1 MMNLPEFVNQRYQ
14 IKQELGCN
22 QTGGRITYLTTD
34 TTTQT
39 PVVTKQYQFANWAE
53 YDSYHREIELLQQL
67 NHPSIPRYLDSFE
80 TENGF
85 CLVQEYKNAP
95 SLAQTQLWTIEEIK
109 FIAKSVLQV
118 LVYLQKQVPP
128 IIHRDI
134 KPENILVER
143 NTTQLKV
150 YLVDF
155 GFARSGYGNVAV
167 SSAVKGTLGF
177 MPPEQLFNRELTEAS
192 DLYSL
197 GATLICLLTNTKS
210 NDIGKLIDENYRI
223 NFKKLIPNLEPA
235 FVKWLEKMVEPKL
248 QHRFPNAETALK
260 VLDCL
265 EYPENNFT
273 TQPIDSSNKKP
284 KKIFAKVTI
293 ASLSLI
299 ALYTTIAAL
308 KTWGENKWLNSRI
321 ELEMSRS
328 SARKKHLQQVLL
340 QTGQCPRC
348 DLSNVNLTYANLE
361 SVNLKDATLEGAVL
375 NNANLHHAK
384 LWKTN
389 LAGAD
394 LTSAKLSETDLRG
407 AKLRYADLHSAN
419 LLGANLGYANL
430 ENASLSD
437 GNLQDANLWGA
448 NLAYAKLQNA
458 NLKNANLWGVDLLR
472 AELENAN
479 LENANLENVKL
490 DGVNLKGANLKE
502 ANLKDAVIKLDKR
515 YNYRN
520 INLENADLEGANLE
534 GIHLEDA
541 NMLGAYL
548 KNANLREA
556 SLEGADLRG
565 ANLANSNLSK
575 AFLRGANLRGVNLRG
590 ANIEGANFRDSDL
603 KGAILPD
610 GTIHP

>member
-1 MMNLPEFVNQRYQ
+1 MMNLPEIFNQRYQ
-14 IKQELGCN
+14 VKQELGCN

-34 TTTQT
+34 TTTKT

-95 SLAQTQLWTIEEIK
+95 SLAQSQLWKIEEIK
-109 FIAKSVLQV
+109 FIAKAVLEV
-118 LVYLQKQVPP
+118 LVYLQRQVPP

-143 NTTQLKV
+143 NVTQLKV

-210 NDIGKLIDENYRI
+210 NDIGKLIDDNYRI
-223 NFKKLIPNLEPA
+223 NFKKLTPKLEPA
-235 FVKWLEKMVEPKL
+235 FVKWLEKMVEPNL
-248 QHRFPNAETALK
+248 QNRFPNAETALRA
-260 VLDCL
+260 L
-265 EYPENNFT
+265 ESLENPENIRNLQ
-273 TQPIDSSNKKP
+273 TQFHSKKP
-284 KKIFAKVTI
+284 KKIFAGVAT
-293 ASLSLI
+293 ASLCLI
-299 ALYTTIAAL
+299 AFYSTMVAL
-308 KTWGENKWLNSRI
+308 TTWGENKWLSSRI

-328 SARKKHLQQVLL
+328 SARKQHLQQVLL

-348 DLSNVNLTYANLE
+348 DLSNVNLTYANLQN
-361 SVNLKDATLEGAVL
+361 VNLKDATLEGADL
-375 NNANLHHAK
+375 NNANLNNAE
-384 LWKTN
+384 LWKAN
-389 LAGAD
+389 LAGINLA
-394 LTSAKLSETDLRG
+394 SANLSNTDLRG
-407 AKLRYADLHSAN
+407 AKLRYADLTSAN

-430 ENASLSD
+430 WDVNLNKA
-437 GNLQDANLWGA
+437 NLQDANLWGA
-448 NLAYAKLQNA
+448 NLGYAKLENA
-458 NLKNANLWGVDLLR
+458 NLKNANLWGVNLFR
-472 AELENAN
+472 AELENADLENAN
-479 LENANLENVKL
+479 LENAQL

-502 ANLKDAVIKLDKR
+502 ANLKDTVLKGYKGHS
-515 YNYRN
+515 YRGV
-520 INLENADLEGANLE
+520 NLENADLEGANLE
-534 GIHLEDA
+534 GSHLEDA
-541 NMLGAYL
+541 NLLGAFL

-575 AFLRGANLRGVNLRG
+575 AFLRGTNLRGVNLRG
-590 ANIEGANFRDSDL
+590 ANIDGANFRDSDL

>member
-1 MMNLPEFVNQRYQ
+1 MMNLPEFFNQRYQ
-14 IKQELGCN
+14 VEQELGCN

-34 TTTQT
+34 TTTDT
-39 PVVTKQYQFANWAE
+39 PVVTKQYQFANWSE
-53 YDSYHREIELLQQL
+53 YESYYREIELLQQL

-95 SLAQTQLWTIEEIK
+95 SLAQTQLWTVAEIK
-109 FIAKSVLQV
+109 QIAQEVLEV

-143 NTTQLKV
+143 NGIQLKV

-210 NDIGKLIDENYRI
+210 SDIGKLINDNYRI
-223 NFKKLIPNLEPA
+223 NFKKLLPKVEPA
-235 FVKWLEKMVEPKL
+235 FINWLEKMVEPSLKS
-248 QHRFPNAETALK
+248 RFPNAEIALK
-260 VLDCL
+260 SLKYL
-265 EYPENNFT
+265 GNSENTT
-273 TQPIDSSNKKP
+273 TQKMQFGTQKP
-284 KKIFAKVTI
+284 KKIFTGVATI
-293 ASLSLI
+293 GLCFI
-299 ALYTTIAAL
+299 ALYSTIAAL
-308 KTWGENKWLNSRI
+308 TTWGENKWLRTRHQ
-321 ELEMSRS
+321 LEVSRS
-328 SARKKHLQQVLL
+328 NGRKQHLQQVLL

-348 DLSNVNLTYANLE
+348 DLSNVNLAYANLKN
-361 SVNLKDATLEGAVL
+361 VNLKDASLDGADLNNSVL
-375 NNANLHHAK
+375 KDAELWKASLSGINLSNANLSD
-384 LWKTN
+384 
-389 LAGAD
+389 AD
-394 LTSAKLSETDLRG
+394 FRG

-419 LLGANLGYANL
+419 LWGANLGYANL
-430 ENASLSD
+430 W
-437 GNLQDANLWGA
+437 DANLNKA
-448 NLAYAKLQNA
+448 NLQNTNFWRANLGYAKLKNA
-458 NLKNANLWGVDLLR
+458 NLKNANLWGANLFS

-479 LENANLENVKL
+479 LENANLENAQL
-490 DGVNLKGANLKE
+490 DGVNLKGAKLKQ
-502 ANLKDAVIKLDKR
+502 ANLKDTVLAGQKGHS
-515 YNYRN
+515 YRA

-534 GIHLEDA
+534 GSHLENA
-541 NMLGAYL
+541 NLLGAYL

-565 ANLANSNLSK
+565 ANLTNANLSK
-575 AFLRGANLRGVNLRG
+575 AYLRGANLRGVNLRG
-590 ANIEGANFRDSDL
+590 AKLESANFRDTDL
-603 KGAILPD
+603 KGAIMPD
-610 GTIHP
+610 GSIHP